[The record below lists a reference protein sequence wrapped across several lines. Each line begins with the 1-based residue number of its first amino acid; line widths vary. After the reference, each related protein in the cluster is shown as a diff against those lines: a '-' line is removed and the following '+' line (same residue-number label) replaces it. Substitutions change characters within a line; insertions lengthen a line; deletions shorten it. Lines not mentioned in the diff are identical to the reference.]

1 MVQNNTTKLMAKRVS
16 NLIQVAPQFQVK
28 RGAVKAES
36 GLSTRYIASAVFDTA
51 GTDSSLVANTT
62 IAAHGLG
69 VYIPTKAIIT
79 NAWVDVI
86 TTFTSATDA
95 ATIALKVQSANDL
108 TAAIAISA
116 AGDVW
121 DAGVHGC
128 LPGSYAE
135 RTVAG
140 DTAILDAASKAAS
153 YIKMTAERELTATVA
168 VEALTAG
175 KAILFVEYVI
185 SA

>member
-1 MVQNNTTKLMAKRVS
+1 MSKDVQKIIAVRPQY
-16 NLIQVAPQFQVK
+16 QVN
-28 RGAVKAES
+28 RGAVKNES
-36 GLSTRYIASAVFDTA
+36 GLATKYIAAGVYDTA
-51 GTDSSLVANTT
+51 SNDSAGVSNKT

-69 VYIPTKAIIT
+69 VFLPTKAIIT

-95 ATIALKVQSANDL
+95 GTIALKANAANDL
-108 TAAIAISA
+108 TSALAISDA
-116 AGDVW
+116 SNIW
-121 DAGVHGC
+121 DAGIHGC

-135 RTVAG
+135 ATVAG
-140 DTAILDAASKAAS
+140 DTAILDAARKAS
-153 YIKMTAERELTATVA
+153 SFIKLTAERELIATVA

-175 KAILFVEYVI
+175 KAVLFVEYYI

>member
-1 MVQNNTTKLMAKRVS
+1 MALTNNNMETKRFDLPVAATEFQIENKSDVTRTKREGTVVRE
-16 NLIQVAPQFQVK
+16 LAVATYDVT
-28 RGAVKAES
+28 GGDS
-36 GLSTRYIASAVFDTA
+36 G
-51 GTDSSLVANTT
+51 T

-79 NAWVDVI
+79 NAWVDVV

-95 ATIALKVQSANDL
+95 ATIALKVESANDL
-108 TAAIAISA
+108 TAAIAISNA
-116 AGDVW
+116 SNVW

-135 RTVAG
+135 ATVAG
-140 DTAILDAASKAAS
+140 DTAVLDAARKAAS
-153 YIKMTAERELTATVA
+153 YIKTTAVREITATVA

-175 KAILFVEYVI
+175 KMNVYLEYVL
-185 SA
+185 SD

>member
-1 MVQNNTTKLMAKRVS
+1 MAKD
-16 NLIQVAPQFQVK
+16 IQKVIAVRPQFQVN
-28 RGAVKAES
+28 RGAVKLDS
-36 GLSTRYIASAVFDTA
+36 GLATRYIASAIYDTA
-51 GTDSSLVANTT
+51 ANDSSGTSNKT

-69 VYIPTKAIIT
+69 VFLPINAVIT

-95 ATIALKVQSANDL
+95 GTIALKAQSAGDL
-108 TAAIAISA
+108 TAAIAISTT
-116 AGDVW
+116 GDVW
-121 DAGVHGC
+121 DAGLHGC

-135 RTVAG
+135 ATVAG
-140 DTAILDAASKAAS
+140 DTAILDAARKAAS
-153 YIKMTAERELTATVA
+153 YIKLTAERELTATVA

-175 KAILFVEYVI
+175 KLVLHVEYII